1 MLDLFDDRGEL
12 ATQSLVQTDPE
23 DLADAV
29 RGQPPEADL
38 ATSFEDLV
46 NGEMAFENEVRF
58 VNLIWPL
65 LMLSFGPTWSSF
77 RLLAQTL
84 FFGSIPLLLGT

>member
-1 MLDLFDDRGEL
+1 
-12 ATQSLVQTDPE
+12 VI
-23 DLADAV
+23 
-29 RGQPPEADL
+29 
-38 ATSFEDLV
+38 
-46 NGEMAFENEVRF
+46 GEMAFENEVRF